1 MQSDSVVTIAGGVGA
16 AKFLRGLALHRGGA
30 FRDDT
35 AIVNVA
41 DDFVLHGLRICPDL
55 DTVTYTLAGLVN
67 PETGWGRAGETWTVK
82 EELER
87 LGGQT
92 WFSLGDRDLAVH
104 LYRTQRTADGA
115 GLAQI
120 TSEVTAAL
128 GLRTTVL
135 PASEHAIQTMVAVEG
150 EGEISFQDYFVA
162 RRHSVAVDAVR
173 FAGADTSSPAPG
185 VLDAIANAHSI
196 VIAPSNPI
204 VSIGPVLA
212 VPGIREA
219 LVSRR
224 QHVGAISPIVGGK
237 ALKGPA
243 DRMLV
248 ELGHEPTA
256 LGVAHMYQPFASSLV
271 IDEIDAA
278 LAEPIRELGMTCV
291 FTDTIMSEPDVA
303 AALAATTLATIQG
316 RRST

>member
-1 MQSDSVVTIAGGVGA
+1 MQPDSVVTIAGGVGA
-16 AKFLRGLALHRGGA
+16 AKFLRGLSLHRAGA
-30 FRDDT
+30 FADDV

-82 EELER
+82 DELER

-92 WFSLGDRDLAVH
+92 WFSLGDRDLALH
-104 LYRTQRTADGA
+104 MYRTQRTAEGA

-128 GLRTTVL
+128 GLLTTVL
-135 PASEHAIQTMVAVEG
+135 PASEHTIQTMVVVEG
-150 EGEISFQDYFVA
+150 EGEISFQDYFVG
-162 RRHSVAVDAVR
+162 RRHSVAVESVR
-173 FAGADTSSPAPG
+173 FAGAESSSPGPG
-185 VLDAIANAHSI
+185 VLDAIANADSI

-219 LVSRR
+219 LVANR
-224 QHVGAISPIVGGK
+224 QQVGAISPIVGGK

-256 LGVAHMYQPFASSLV
+256 LGVARMYKPFASSLV
-271 IDEIDAA
+271 IDEVDAD

-291 FTDTIMSEPDVA
+291 VTDTIMSEPDVA
-303 AALAATTLATIQG
+303 AALAATTLETIRG